1 MYMVLLTKGFFAC
14 AILLFFFPITSYAG
28 SIKDG
33 ASGNPGEWYIG
44 DLPGSVTEEKR
55 PILFIH
61 GLNSSS
67 ETWYGNNDMYE
78 TALENG
84 YETAFIDLYPTKD
97 MWDNGELLAGKI
109 ADMYSHF
116 GEKIVIVA
124 HSKGGIDAQSAL
136 VHHGASTYVDRVI
149 TLSTPHHGS
158 QLADL
163 AYSSWAGW
171 LAGIIGSKNDATY
184 SLQTGYMSYFR
195 SMTDSRPEIGTVPF
209 YTFGGTEWGSFGS
222 SLYWGGL
229 YLNSYGRNDG
239 AVTVKSSRLPYAQ
252 ELQVGKWDH
261 SSIKEGSSTFPLF
274 RPYLNETAPLAAAGL
289 ETAAAA
295 EETDPAAGQYVSGGE
310 YTGRT
315 RETVIVEPGADTV
328 TFDWITSS
336 PDVDLKL
343 VSPDKKTY
351 SGFQAAKDETEVLEG
366 SYHHTLR
373 IDDPAAGK
381 WRLEA
386 RSPGGESYLLNTSFD
401 SELNE
406 KISATVNMDE
416 LKVKNKDA
424 RLKYKTDMT
433 ITHYQNGQEKETKLR
448 VKKNSDGAYQLPKL
462 GEGVYSLT
470 IEVEGTYKK
479 APFARTM
486 ISSVYID
493 HNGSVYSEDF

>member
-1 MYMVLLTKGFFAC
+1 MDLLTKGLFTC

-33 ASGNPGEWYIG
+33 ASGNPGEWYVG
-44 DLPGSVTEEKR
+44 DTPASVTEEKR

-67 ETWYGNNDMYE
+67 ETWYESNDMYT
-78 TALENG
+78 TALDNG

-109 ADMYSHF
+109 EDMYHHF
-116 GEKIVIVA
+116 GEKVVIVA
-124 HSKGGIDAQSAL
+124 HSKGGIDTQAAL
-136 VHHGASTYVDRVI
+136 VHHGASPYVDRVI
-149 TLSTPHHGS
+149 TLSSPHHGS

-171 LAGIIGSKNDATY
+171 LAGIIGSKNEATY

-195 SMTDSRPEIGTVPF
+195 STTDSSPDIDAVPF

-229 YLNSYGRNDG
+229 YLSSYGSNDG

-252 ELQVGKWDH
+252 ELKVGKWDH
-261 SSIKEGSSTFPLF
+261 TSIKEGSSTFPLF
-274 RPYLNETAPLAAAGL
+274 RPYLNETAPLAAFGI
-289 ETAAAA
+289 ETAAVT
-295 EETDPAAGQYVSGGE
+295 EETEPAAGQYVSGGE

-315 RETVIVEPGADTV
+315 RETVIVESGADAV
-328 TFDWITSS
+328 TFDWISSS

-351 SGFQAAKDETEVLEG
+351 SGFKAAKDETEVLEG
-366 SYHHTLR
+366 SYHHTLK
-373 IDDPAAGK
+373 IDDPAAGRWK
-381 WRLEA
+381 LEA

-406 KISATVNMDE
+406 KISASINLDE

-424 RLKYKTDMT
+424 RLKFKSDMT
-433 ITHYQNGQEKETKLR
+433 VIHYKNGRQKETKL
-448 VKKNSDGAYQLPKL
+448 KAKQQSGGSYQLPKL

-470 IEVEGTYKK
+470 IEVEGTYQKEK
-479 APFARTM
+479 FARTM

-493 HNGSVYSEDF
+493 QNGRVYSEDF